1 MDIEAYILIGGRSS
15 RLGRDKAFV
24 AVGGVTLAQRS
35 LNTVRESGTA
45 SKTIFVAGN
54 ETQFATEAL
63 ALDAP
68 FIFDLVEGRGPLG
81 GLHAALSYAQTE
93 WILLLA
99 CDYPFVT
106 SDLLRF
112 LAEGISDEFGTVV
125 PEQPDGRLQPL
136 CAFYKVKAA
145 QPLMQEIIDHPR
157 VSPPMSEIVTSLT
170 PRIVKP
176 SKYSHLAGYDHFFS
190 NLNTPDDMNK
200 IEKLFL
206 PRINA
211 IDTDFGTFCYKI
223 RVNPRSSAAKIPLR
237 CVCGIIPFVAK

>member
-24 AVGGVTLAQRS
+24 AVGGMTLAQRS
-35 LNTVRESGTA
+35 LNTVRESGIA
-45 SKTIFVAGN
+45 SKTTFVAAN
-54 ETQFATEAL
+54 ETQFAIQAIT
-63 ALDAP
+63 LDAP

-106 SDLLRF
+106 TDLLRF
-112 LAEGISDEFGTVV
+112 LMENISDEFGTVV

-136 CAFYKVKAA
+136 CAFYKAEAA
-145 QPLMQEIIDHPR
+145 RPLIQEIINHPR
-157 VSPPMSEIVTSLT
+157 VSPPMAEIVNSLT
-170 PRIVKP
+170 PKIVKP
-176 SKYSHLAGYDHFFS
+176 SKYSHLAGFDHFFS
-190 NLNTPDDMNK
+190 NLNTPDDLNK
-200 IEKLFL
+200 IEKLFW

-211 IDTDFGTFCYKI
+211 
-223 RVNPRSSAAKIPLR
+223 N
-237 CVCGIIPFVAK
+237 